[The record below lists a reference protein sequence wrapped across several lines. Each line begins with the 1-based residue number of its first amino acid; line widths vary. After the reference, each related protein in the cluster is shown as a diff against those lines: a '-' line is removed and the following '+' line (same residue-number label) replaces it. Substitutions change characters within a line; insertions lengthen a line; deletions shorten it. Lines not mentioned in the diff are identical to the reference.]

1 MKLNLLQRL
10 ALLAVIGIV
19 LASVINHFT
28 AKPQAGAPAQQQ
40 VSSQAQ

>member
-10 ALLAVIGIV
+10 AILAVLGMV
-19 LASVINHFT
+19 LATAINHFT

-40 VSSQAQ
+40 ASSQAQ

>member
-10 ALLAVIGIV
+10 ALLAIIGIV

-28 AKPQAGAPAQQQ
+28 AKPQAAAQENSPA
-40 VSSQAQ
+40 SSQAQ